1 MAKTPAVKKPSRP
14 TIDTV
19 TDNVGPHTGV
29 IGEAGLTNDPRPVLK
44 GHGEIGSIIHIR
56 VDSQE
61 VGTVEVG
68 PGGTWT
74 YRLPESL
81 SDGLWRLSVRASNA
95 GGQSLP
101 SAAYMI
107 EVDVTPPSS
116 PVIDQVSAGD
126 AATLSGHAE
135 PFSTVSVYDGNTLLG
150 TATTN
155 ADSQWVFPLPSG
167 MADGTHVLTAKAMDL
182 AGNTGSP
189 SAGFDYVIAP
199 AQPTAHAVVDGAGR
213 DSGTYHNDWVTNDGT
228 AGRLISGHVV
238 GVLGQR
244 DRIQISTDGGLT
256 WQDALMK
263 SDGKWVA
270 IDPNAHAGNW
280 TIQTRVVNDAGN
292 SGEEERVAVT
302 LKDSMS
308 MPTDVSFDAVTGSI
322 TVKFDPAEV
331 RAGSKLSLMID
342 GQVYEHALSAKERA
356 DGGAVFDSPVAAT
369 QQVVAALVDIAGNV
383 SAYRGVEG
391 WSPPGTIF
399 EDFETFEE
407 TPLMKYGASF
417 STRYFDV
424 SNVEYKDAGWKQ
436 GLYQG
441 QDMALRGNGAAEPAP
456 SQALVVTNRVRIK
469 LHDGLSA
476 NGMSFDLGDV
486 TGREI
491 IKLYFYDY
499 RGRVIYVTPAY
510 TSVNGIHQ
518 RVEIN
523 LDQDFTRVEIAQE
536 FAATNLVMSWMD
548 NIVFSGPGFEPE
560 YSPVTLD
567 PPTEQTLSGDAA
579 YYGGSD
585 ATVFTVADTGYFSG
599 AGAGA
604 HGGAGIDTLKLTGTN
619 QWLDV
624 TALNS
629 GGADKLSGIE
639 VIDITGSGNNMLLM
653 SVADVLNLGQRD
665 AFRQDGYSQMRVN
678 GDSGDRV
685 ELAGMDNLAAGGWTN
700 AGTFFIDGEQYV
712 VYRSD
717 ALKAEVFVSWDVQ
730 VTTPSTSAQGRS
742 ALSTEDVLDTGH
754 QNAFPADDDGAQ
766 VPGARALA
774 GHAEQPMADSAGYPG
789 AHHVAQDLDQ
799 LMQGAAQATVAH

>member
-1 MAKTPAVKKPSRP
+1 MANTSAVNKPSRP

-29 IGEAGLTNDPRPVLK
+29 IGRAGLTDDPRPVLK
-44 GHGEIGSIIHIR
+44 GHGEIGSIIHVR

-61 VGTVEVG
+61 VGTTKVG

-74 YRLPESL
+74 YQLREPL

-107 EVDVTPPSS
+107 EVDVTPPSP
-116 PVIDQVSAGD
+116 PVIDQASAGD
-126 AATLSGHAE
+126 PAVLSGHAE
-135 PFSTVSVYDGNTLLG
+135 PFSTVDVYDGDTWLG

-155 ADSQWVFPLPSG
+155 ADSQWVFPLPPG
-167 MADGTHVLTAKAMDL
+167 MADGPHVLTAKAMDP
-182 AGNTGSP
+182 AGNTGGP
-189 SAGFDYVIAP
+189 SVGFDYVVGP

-213 DSGTYHNDWVTNDGT
+213 DSGTYRNDWVTNDGT

-238 GVLGQR
+238 GALGQR

-263 SDGKWVA
+263 SDGTWVA
-270 IDPNAHAGNW
+270 IDPNAHAGSW
-280 TIQTRVVNDAGN
+280 TIQTRVVNDAGKD
-292 SGEEERVAVT
+292 SGGQERVAVT
-302 LKDSMS
+302 LKTSMS
-308 MPTDVSFDAVTGSI
+308 MPTDVSFDAITGSI
-322 TVKFDPAEV
+322 TVKFDPVQV

-342 GQVYEHALSAKERA
+342 GQVHEHALSAKERA
-356 DGGAVFDSPVAAT
+356 DGVAVFDSPVAAT
-369 QQVVAALVDIAGNV
+369 QQVVAALVDIAGNI

-391 WSPPGTIF
+391 WPAPGTIF

-436 GLYQG
+436 GLYHG
-441 QDMALRGNGAAEPAP
+441 QDMGLRGNGATEPPP

-476 NGMSFDLGDV
+476 NGMSFDLGDMTTKEV
-486 TGREI
+486 V
-491 IKLYFYDY
+491 KLYFYDY

-510 TSVNGIHQ
+510 TANGGLHQ
-518 RVEIN
+518 KVEIH
-523 LDQDFTRVEIAQE
+523 LDKDFTRVEIAE
-536 FAATNLVMSWMD
+536 EWAATNMVMGWLD
-548 NIVFSGPGFEPE
+548 NIVFYSPGFKPD
-560 YSPVTLD
+560 YRPVTFD

-579 YYGGSD
+579 YYGGND
-585 ATVFTVADTGYFSG
+585 ATVFTVDNTAYFSG

-629 GGADKLSGIE
+629 GAADKLSGIE

-653 SVADVLNLGQRD
+653 SVVDVLNLGHRD
-665 AFRQDGYSQMRVN
+665 AFRQDGYSQMRVS
-678 GDSGDRV
+678 GDTGDRV

-700 AGTFFIDGEQYV
+700 AGTFFVDGEQYV
-712 VYRSD
+712 VYRST
-717 ALKAEVFVSWDVQ
+717 ALKAEVFVSWEVQ
-730 VTTPSTSAQGRS
+730 VTTPSTSA
-742 ALSTEDVLDTGH
+742 LSTADVLDTGH
-754 QNAFPADDDGAQ
+754 QDAFPVDDAGAQ
-766 VPGARALA
+766 RTSGARALA
-774 GHAEQPMADSAGYPG
+774 HDTGQPGPESAGHGG
-789 AHHVAQDLDQ
+789 AHGTALDLDQ
-799 LMQGAAQATVAH
+799 LMQSAGQTTVH